1 MSDLDDDLSVDLTPL
16 IDVTFMLVIFFIMT
30 MTFAVPSLTVELP
43 SSETS
48 QPKQGNS
55 ALLTVSVDEHG
66 VIYLDKN
73 AVAPD
78 ELRQILKAGSYEGII
93 LNIDK
98 NAPAQAVIDMADLAR
113 IHAKGALAI
122 NTVLDEAR
130 P

>member
-43 SSETS
+43 SSQTAQREQTN
-48 QPKQGNS
+48 P
-55 ALLTVSVDEHG
+55 ALLTVSVDEHS

-73 AVAPD
+73 AVALPD
-78 ELRQILKAGSYEGII
+78 LHKLLEAGSYEGIV

-98 NAPAQAVIDMADLAR
+98 NAPAQAVVDMADLAR
-113 IHAKGALAI
+113 LYTQGALTI
-122 NTVLDEAR
+122 NTVHSGDR